1 MCKGSFEALTKRRAS
16 GQDADPM
23 RERSEGSLGSLRR
36 LNRRRVIN
44 ALRQN
49 GMISR
54 AEIARRTSLSRST
67 VSSLVAELQADGLVV
82 EREEPGAAHGEQGGR
97 PPILLS
103 FDASAGAALGIDFGH
118 SHVRVAVADLSSTIL
133 AERAE
138 PLDTDHAAHEGLD
151 VAIELIDEALAEAG
165 VERSRVIGAGLGLP
179 GPIDQADGVIGSSA
193 ILPGWV
199 GVAAAEEMRRRL
211 DVPVVVDNDANLGAL
226 AELTHGAG
234 RGATD
239 LVYLKVS
246 SGIGAG
252 LILGGRLY
260 RGWGG
265 MAGELGHVLVDPE
278 GKICRCGNRGC
289 LETAASTGAL
299 LEMLRRS
306 HGELTVAE
314 MLSLARDGDLG
325 CRRVIA
331 DAGRVVGSAAAFLF
345 NVLNPQRLVVGGDLA
360 QAGDLLLD
368 GVRSS
373 VRLAALPAAA
383 DDARVIA
390 GVLGDR
396 AQVLGALAL
405 AVGEADAALD
415 LPATIKQSI
424 PGGGVP

>member
-1 MCKGSFEALTKRRAS
+1 
-16 GQDADPM
+16 M
-23 RERSEGSLGSLRR
+23 RERSEGSLASLRR

-44 ALRQN
+44 ALRDH
-49 GMISR
+49 GMVSR
-54 AEIARRTSLSRST
+54 AEIARRTGLSRST
-67 VSSLVAELQADGLVV
+67 VSSLVSELQSDGLVV

-97 PPILLS
+97 PPILLA

-118 SHVRVAVADLSSTIL
+118 SHVRVAVSDLSSNIL
-133 AERAE
+133 AERSA
-138 PLDTDHAAHEGLD
+138 PMDIDHAAHEGLD
-151 VAIELIDEALAEAG
+151 VALELIGEALDEAG

-179 GPIDQADGVIGSSA
+179 GPVDQIDGVIGSSA

-199 GVAAAEEMRRRL
+199 GVAAGEEMRRRL
-211 DVPVVVDNDANLGAL
+211 DVPVSVDNDANLGAL

-234 RGATD
+234 RGASE

-252 LILGGRLY
+252 LILGGRLH
-260 RGWGG
+260 RGTGG
-265 MAGELGHVLVDPE
+265 VAGELGHILVAPE
-278 GKICRCGNRGC
+278 GAVCRCGNRGC

-306 HGELTVAE
+306 PGELTVAE
-314 MLSLARDGDLG
+314 MLRLARDGDLG

-331 DAGRVVGSAAAFLF
+331 DAGRVVGSAVAVVL
-345 NVLNPQRLVVGGDLA
+345 NLLNPQLLVVGGDLA
-360 QAGDLLLD
+360 EAGDLLLD

-383 DDARVIA
+383 DAAGVVA
-390 GVLGDR
+390 GVLGER

-405 AVGEADAALD
+405 AIGEAGATLD
-415 LPATIKQSI
+415 FRESI
-424 PGGGVP
+424 NPVPGGGKT

>member
-1 MCKGSFEALTKRRAS
+1 
-16 GQDADPM
+16 M
-23 RERSEGSLGSLRR
+23 RERSEGSLASLRR

-44 ALRQN
+44 ALRDH
-49 GMISR
+49 GMVSR
-54 AEIARRTSLSRST
+54 AEIARRTGLSRST
-67 VSSLVAELQADGLVV
+67 VSSLVSELQSDGLVV

-97 PPILLS
+97 PPILLA

-118 SHVRVAVADLSSTIL
+118 SHVRVAVSDLSSNIL
-133 AERAE
+133 AERSA
-138 PLDTDHAAHEGLD
+138 PMDIDHAAHEGLD
-151 VAIELIDEALAEAG
+151 VALELIGEALDEAG

-179 GPIDQADGVIGSSA
+179 GPVDQIDGVIGSSA

-199 GVAAAEEMRRRL
+199 GVAAGEEMRRRL
-211 DVPVVVDNDANLGAL
+211 DVPVSVDNDANLGAL

-234 RGATD
+234 RGASE

-252 LILGGRLY
+252 LILGGRLH
-260 RGWGG
+260 RGTGG
-265 MAGELGHVLVDPE
+265 VAGELGHILVAPE
-278 GKICRCGNRGC
+278 GAVCRCGNRGC

-314 MLSLARDGDLG
+314 MLRLARDGDLG

-331 DAGRVVGSAAAFLF
+331 DAGRVVGSAVAVVL
-345 NVLNPQRLVVGGDLA
+345 NLLNPQLLVVGGDLA
-360 QAGDLLLD
+360 EAGDLLLD

-383 DDARVIA
+383 DAAGVVA
-390 GVLGDR
+390 GVLGER

-405 AVGEADAALD
+405 AIGEAGATLD
-415 LPATIKQSI
+415 FRESI
-424 PGGGVP
+424 NPVPGGGKT

>member
-1 MCKGSFEALTKRRAS
+1 
-16 GQDADPM
+16 M
-23 RERSEGSLGSLRR
+23 RVGAEGSLASLRR

-44 ALRQN
+44 ALRQH

-54 AEIARRTSLSRST
+54 AGIARRTGLSRST
-67 VSSLVAELQADGLVV
+67 VSSLVSELQSDGLVV
-82 EREEPGAAHGEQGGR
+82 EGAEPGAAHGEHGGR

-103 FDASAGAALGIDFGH
+103 FDASAGVALGIDFGH
-118 SHVRVAVADLSSTIL
+118 SHVRVAVSDLSSSIL
-133 AERAE
+133 AERAV
-138 PLDTDHAAHEGLD
+138 PMDTDHAADEGLD
-151 VAIELIDEALAEAG
+151 VAVDLVDEVLAEAG
-165 VERSRVIGAGLGLP
+165 IERSRVIGAGLGLP
-179 GPIDQADGVIGSSA
+179 GPVDQSDGVIGSSA

-199 GVAAAEEMRRRL
+199 GVAAGEEMRRRL
-211 DVPVVVDNDANLGAL
+211 DIPVSVDNDANLGAL
-226 AELTHGAG
+226 AELSHGAG
-234 RGATD
+234 RGASD
-239 LVYLKVS
+239 LVYLKVA

-278 GKICRCGNRGC
+278 GAICRCGNRGC

-299 LEMLRRS
+299 LDLLRRS
-306 HGELTVAE
+306 HGDLTVAG
-314 MLSLARDGDLG
+314 MLTLARDGDLG

-331 DAGRVVGSAAAFLF
+331 DAGRVVGSAAAMLF

-360 QAGDLLLD
+360 DAGDLLLD

-373 VRLAALPAAA
+373 VRLSALPAAA
-383 DDARVIA
+383 DAALVVA
-390 GVLGDR
+390 GVLGER

-415 LPATIKQSI
+415 FPDSINHTI

>member
-1 MCKGSFEALTKRRAS
+1 M
-16 GQDADPM
+16 
-23 RERSEGSLGSLRR
+23 
-36 LNRRRVIN
+36 V
-44 ALRQN
+44 
-49 GMISR
+49 SR
-54 AEIARRTSLSRST
+54 AEIARRTGLSRST
-67 VSSLVAELQADGLVV
+67 VSSLVSELQSDGLVV

-97 PPILLS
+97 PPILLA

-118 SHVRVAVADLSSTIL
+118 SHVRVAVSDLSSNIL
-133 AERAE
+133 AERSA
-138 PLDTDHAAHEGLD
+138 PMDIDHAAHEGLD
-151 VAIELIDEALAEAG
+151 VALELIGEALDEAG

-179 GPIDQADGVIGSSA
+179 GPVDQIDGVIGSSA

-199 GVAAAEEMRRRL
+199 GVAAGEEMRRRL
-211 DVPVVVDNDANLGAL
+211 DVPVSVDNDANLGAL

-234 RGATD
+234 RGASE

-252 LILGGRLY
+252 LILGGRLH
-260 RGWGG
+260 RGTGG
-265 MAGELGHVLVDPE
+265 VAGELGHILVAPE
-278 GKICRCGNRGC
+278 GAVCRCGNRGC

-314 MLSLARDGDLG
+314 MLRLARDGDLG

-331 DAGRVVGSAAAFLF
+331 DAGRVVGSAVAVVL
-345 NVLNPQRLVVGGDLA
+345 NLLNPQLLVVGGDLA
-360 QAGDLLLD
+360 EAGDLLLD

-383 DDARVIA
+383 DAAGVVA
-390 GVLGDR
+390 GVLGER

-405 AVGEADAALD
+405 AIGEAGATLD
-415 LPATIKQSI
+415 FRESI
-424 PGGGVP
+424 NPVPGGGKT

>member
-1 MCKGSFEALTKRRAS
+1 
-16 GQDADPM
+16 
-23 RERSEGSLGSLRR
+23 
-36 LNRRRVIN
+36 VIN
-44 ALRQN
+44 ALREH
-49 GMISR
+49 GMVSR
-54 AEIARRTSLSRST
+54 AEIARRTGLSRST
-67 VSSLVAELQADGLVV
+67 VSSLVSELQSDGLVV

-97 PPILLS
+97 PPILLA

-118 SHVRVAVADLSSTIL
+118 SHVRVAVSDLSSNIL
-133 AERAE
+133 AERSA
-138 PLDTDHAAHEGLD
+138 PMDIDHAAHEGLD
-151 VAIELIDEALAEAG
+151 VALELIGEALDEAG

-179 GPIDQADGVIGSSA
+179 GPVDQIDGVIGSSA

-199 GVAAAEEMRRRL
+199 GVAAGEEMRRRL
-211 DVPVVVDNDANLGAL
+211 DVPVSVDNDANLGAL

-234 RGATD
+234 RGASE

-252 LILGGRLY
+252 LILGGRLH
-260 RGWGG
+260 RGTGG
-265 MAGELGHVLVDPE
+265 VAGELGHILVAPE
-278 GKICRCGNRGC
+278 GAVCRCGNRGC

-314 MLSLARDGDLG
+314 MLRLARDGDLG

-331 DAGRVVGSAAAFLF
+331 DAGRVVGSAVAVVL
-345 NVLNPQRLVVGGDLA
+345 NLLNPQLLVVGGDLA
-360 QAGDLLLD
+360 EAGDLLLD

-383 DDARVIA
+383 DAAGVVA
-390 GVLGDR
+390 GVLGER

-405 AVGEADAALD
+405 AIGEAGATLD
-415 LPATIKQSI
+415 FRESI
-424 PGGGVP
+424 NPVPGGGKT

>member
-1 MCKGSFEALTKRRAS
+1 
-16 GQDADPM
+16 M
-23 RERSEGSLGSLRR
+23 RERSEGSLASLRR
-36 LNRRRVIN
+36 LNRGRVIN
-44 ALRQN
+44 ALREH
-49 GMISR
+49 GMVSR
-54 AEIARRTSLSRST
+54 AEIARRTGLSRST
-67 VSSLVAELQADGLVV
+67 VSSLVSELQSDGLVV

-118 SHVRVAVADLSSTIL
+118 SHVRVAVSDLSSNIL
-133 AERAE
+133 AERAA
-138 PLDTDHAAHEGLD
+138 PMDIDHASHEGMD
-151 VAIELIDEALAEAG
+151 VAIELIGEALAEAG
-165 VERSRVIGAGLGLP
+165 VERSHVIGAGLGLP

-199 GVAAAEEMRRRL
+199 GVAAGEEMRRRL
-211 DVPVVVDNDANLGAL
+211 DVPVSVDNDANLGAL
-226 AELTHGAG
+226 AEFTHGAG

-260 RGWGG
+260 RGAGG
-265 MAGELGHVLVDPE
+265 MAGEIGHVLVDPE
-278 GKICRCGNRGC
+278 GAVCRCGNRGC

-299 LEMLRRS
+299 IELLRRS
-306 HGELTVAE
+306 HGDLTVPE
-314 MLSLARDGDLG
+314 MLRLAHDGDLG

-331 DAGRVVGSAAAFLF
+331 DAGRVVGSAAAFVF
-345 NVLNPQRLVVGGDLA
+345 NMLNPRRLVVGGDLA

-373 VRLAALPAAA
+373 LRLAALPAAA
-383 DDARVIA
+383 EHAAVVA
-390 GVLGDR
+390 GVLGER

-405 AVGEADAALD
+405 AVGEAGAVLEF
-415 LPATIKQSI
+415 PESI
-424 PGGGVP
+424 NQPVPGGGVP

>member
-1 MCKGSFEALTKRRAS
+1 
-16 GQDADPM
+16 M
-23 RERSEGSLGSLRR
+23 RERSEGSLASLRR

-44 ALRQN
+44 ALRQH

-54 AEIARRTSLSRST
+54 AEIARGTGLSRST
-67 VSSLVAELQADGLVV
+67 VSSLVTELQADGLVV
-82 EREEPGAAHGEQGGR
+82 EREEPGAAHGEHGGR

-118 SHVRVAVADLSSTIL
+118 SHVRVAVSDLSSTIL

-151 VAIELIDEALAEAG
+151 VALDLIDEVLAEAG

-199 GVAAAEEMRRRL
+199 GVAAAEEMRSRL
-211 DVPVVVDNDANLGAL
+211 DVPVIVDNDANLGAL
-226 AELTHGAG
+226 AEFTHGAG

-265 MAGELGHVLVDPE
+265 MAGELGHVLVEPE
-278 GKICRCGNRGC
+278 GAVCRCGNRGC

-306 HGELTVAE
+306 HGELTVGE
-314 MLSLARDGDLG
+314 MLNLAHEGDLG

-331 DAGRVVGSAAAFLF
+331 DAGRVVGSAAAFVF

-360 QAGDLLLD
+360 AAGDLLLD

-383 DDARVIA
+383 EAARVVA
-390 GVLGDR
+390 GVLGER

-405 AVGEADAALD
+405 AVGEADAAFD
-415 LPATIKQSI
+415 LPASINQSI
-424 PGGGVP
+424 PGGGAL

>member
-1 MCKGSFEALTKRRAS
+1 
-16 GQDADPM
+16 M
-23 RERSEGSLGSLRR
+23 RERSEGSLASLRR
-36 LNRRRVIN
+36 LNRRRVIS

-49 GMISR
+49 GTISR
-54 AEIARRTSLSRST
+54 AEIARRTGLSRST
-67 VSSLVAELQADGLVV
+67 VSSLVAELQSDGLVM

-103 FDASAGAALGIDFGH
+103 FDASAGAAVGIDFGH
-118 SHVRVAVADLSSTIL
+118 RHVRVAVADLSSTIL

-165 VERSRVIGAGLGLP
+165 VDRSRVIGAGLGLP

-199 GVAAAEEMRRRL
+199 GVAAAEEMRGRL

-226 AELTHGAG
+226 AEFTHGAG

-260 RGWGG
+260 RGWAG

-278 GKICRCGNRGC
+278 GAVCRCGNRGC

-314 MLSLARDGDLG
+314 MLALARDGDLG

-331 DAGRVVGSAAAFLF
+331 DAGRVVGSAAAFVF

-360 QAGDLLLD
+360 AAGDLLLD

-383 DDARVIA
+383 DAARVVA

-405 AVGEADAALD
+405 AAGEADAALD
-415 LPATIKQSI
+415 LPASINQPI

>member
-1 MCKGSFEALTKRRAS
+1 MPTR
-16 GQDADPM
+16 M
-23 RERSEGSLGSLRR
+23 RERSEGSLASLRR

-44 ALRQN
+44 ALRQH
-49 GMISR
+49 GKISR
-54 AEIARRTSLSRST
+54 AEIARRTGLSRST
-67 VSSLVAELQADGLVV
+67 VSSLVSELQSDGLVV
-82 EREEPGAAHGEQGGR
+82 EREEPGAAHGEHGGR

-103 FDASAGAALGIDFGH
+103 FDASAGAAVGIDFGH

-138 PLDTDHAAHEGLD
+138 PLDTDHAAQEGLD

-165 VERSRVIGAGLGLP
+165 VDRSRVIGAGLGLP

-199 GVAAAEEMRRRL
+199 GVAAAEEMRGRL

-226 AELTHGAG
+226 AEFTHGAG

-260 RGWGG
+260 RGWAG

-278 GKICRCGNRGC
+278 GAVCRCGNRGC

-306 HGELTVAE
+306 HGELTVQE
-314 MLSLARDGDLG
+314 MLALARDGDLG

-331 DAGRVVGSAAAFLF
+331 DAGRVVGSAAALVF

-360 QAGDLLLD
+360 AAGDLLLD

-373 VRLAALPAAA
+373 VRLGALPAAA
-383 DDARVIA
+383 DAARVVA

-415 LPATIKQSI
+415 LPASINQPI
-424 PGGGVP
+424 PGGGVS

>member
-1 MCKGSFEALTKRRAS
+1 
-16 GQDADPM
+16 M
-23 RERSEGSLGSLRR
+23 RERSEGSLASLRR
-36 LNRRRVIN
+36 LNRGRVID
-44 ALRQN
+44 ALREH

-54 AEIARRTSLSRST
+54 AEIARRTGLSRST
-67 VSSLVAELQADGLVV
+67 VSSLVSELQSDGLVV

-97 PPILLS
+97 PPILLA

-118 SHVRVAVADLSSTIL
+118 SHVRVAVSDLSSNIL
-133 AERAE
+133 AERAA
-138 PLDTDHAAHEGLD
+138 PMDIDHEAHEGLD
-151 VAIELIDEALAEAG
+151 VALELIGEALDEAG

-179 GPIDQADGVIGSSA
+179 GPVDQTDGVIGSSA

-199 GVAAAEEMRRRL
+199 GVAAGEEMRRRL
-211 DVPVVVDNDANLGAL
+211 DMPVSVDNDANLGAL
-226 AELTHGAG
+226 AELSHGAG

-252 LILGGRLY
+252 LILGGRLH
-260 RGWGG
+260 RGAGG
-265 MAGELGHVLVDPE
+265 VAGELGHMLVAPE
-278 GKICRCGNRGC
+278 GAVCRCGNRGC

-299 LEMLRRS
+299 LDMLRRS

-314 MLSLARDGDLG
+314 MLRLAGDGDLG

-331 DAGRVVGSAAAFLF
+331 DAGRVIGSAVAVVL
-345 NVLNPQRLVVGGDLA
+345 NLLNPQRLVVGGDLA
-360 QAGDLLLD
+360 EAGDLLLD

-383 DDARVIA
+383 DAAAVVA
-390 GVLGDR
+390 GVLGER

-405 AVGEADAALD
+405 AVGEAGATLD
-415 LPATIKQSI
+415 FRESI
-424 PGGGVP
+424 HTVPGGGVT

>member
-1 MCKGSFEALTKRRAS
+1 
-16 GQDADPM
+16 M
-23 RERSEGSLGSLRR
+23 RERSEGSLASLRR

-44 ALRQN
+44 ALRQH
-49 GMISR
+49 GKISR
-54 AEIARRTSLSRST
+54 AEIARRTGLSRST
-67 VSSLVAELQADGLVV
+67 VSSLVAELQSDGLVV

-103 FDASAGAALGIDFGH
+103 FDASAGAAVGIDFGH
-118 SHVRVAVADLSSTIL
+118 SHVRVAVSDLSSTIL

-278 GKICRCGNRGC
+278 GAVCRCGNRGC

-306 HGELTVAE
+306 HGELTVPE
-314 MLSLARDGDLG
+314 MLALARDGDLG

-331 DAGRVVGSAAAFLF
+331 DAGRVVGSAAALVF

-360 QAGDLLLD
+360 AAGDLLLD

-383 DDARVIA
+383 DAARVVA

-415 LPATIKQSI
+415 LPASIKQPI

>member
-1 MCKGSFEALTKRRAS
+1 V
-16 GQDADPM
+16 
-23 RERSEGSLGSLRR
+23 LG
-36 LNRRRVIN
+36 
-44 ALRQN
+44 
-49 GMISR
+49 
-54 AEIARRTSLSRST
+54 
-67 VSSLVAELQADGLVV
+67 
-82 EREEPGAAHGEQGGR
+82 
-97 PPILLS
+97 
-103 FDASAGAALGIDFGH
+103 
-118 SHVRVAVADLSSTIL
+118 
-133 AERAE
+133 
-138 PLDTDHAAHEGLD
+138 
-151 VAIELIDEALAEAG
+151 EAG
-165 VERSRVIGAGLGLP
+165 VDRSRVIGAGLGLP

-199 GVAAAEEMRRRL
+199 GVAAAEELRRRL
-211 DVPVVVDNDANLGAL
+211 DVPVSVDNDANLGAL

-278 GKICRCGNRGC
+278 GAVCRCGNRGC

-306 HGELTVAE
+306 HGELTVGE
-314 MLSLARDGDLG
+314 MLTLAHDGDLG

-331 DAGRVVGSAAAFLF
+331 DAGRVVGSAAAFVF

-360 QAGDLLLD
+360 AAGDLLLD

-383 DDARVIA
+383 DAARVVA

-415 LPATIKQSI
+415 FPASINQPI

>member
-1 MCKGSFEALTKRRAS
+1 
-16 GQDADPM
+16 M
-23 RERSEGSLGSLRR
+23 RERSEGSLASLRR

-44 ALRQN
+44 ALRDQ
-49 GMISR
+49 GMVSR
-54 AEIARRTSLSRST
+54 AEIARRTGLSRST
-67 VSSLVAELQADGLVV
+67 VSSLVSELQADGLVV

-118 SHVRVAVADLSSTIL
+118 SHVRVAVSDLSSNIL
-133 AERAE
+133 AERSA
-138 PLDTDHAAHEGLD
+138 PMDIDHAAHEGLD
-151 VAIELIDEALAEAG
+151 VALELIGEALDEAG

-179 GPIDQADGVIGSSA
+179 GPVDQIDGVIGSSA

-199 GVAAAEEMRRRL
+199 GVAAGEEMRRWL
-211 DVPVVVDNDANLGAL
+211 DVPVSVDNDANLGAL

-234 RGATD
+234 RGASE

-252 LILGGRLY
+252 LILGGRLH
-260 RGWGG
+260 RGTGG
-265 MAGELGHVLVDPE
+265 VAGELGHILVAPE
-278 GKICRCGNRGC
+278 GAVCRCGNRGC

-314 MLSLARDGDLG
+314 MLRLARDGDLG

-331 DAGRVVGSAAAFLF
+331 DAGRVVGSAVAVVL
-345 NVLNPQRLVVGGDLA
+345 NLLNPQLLVVGGDLA
-360 QAGDLLLD
+360 EAGDLLLD

-383 DDARVIA
+383 DAAGVVA
-390 GVLGDR
+390 GVLGER

-405 AVGEADAALD
+405 AIGEAGATLD
-415 LPATIKQSI
+415 FRESI
-424 PGGGVP
+424 NPVPGGGKT

>member
-1 MCKGSFEALTKRRAS
+1 MPTV
-16 GQDADPM
+16 
-23 RERSEGSLGSLRR
+23 RERSEGSLASLRR

-44 ALRQN
+44 ALRQY
-49 GMISR
+49 GTISR
-54 AEIARRTSLSRST
+54 AEIARCTGLSRST
-67 VSSLVAELQADGLVV
+67 VSSLVGELQADGLVV

-103 FDASAGAALGIDFGH
+103 FDSSAGAALGIDFGH
-118 SHVRVAVADLSSTIL
+118 SHVRVAVSDLNSTIR

-138 PLDTDHAAHEGLD
+138 PLDTDHAAQEGLD
-151 VAIELIDEALAEAG
+151 VALDLIEEVLGEAG
-165 VERSRVIGAGLGLP
+165 IERSRVIGAGLGLP
-179 GPIDQADGVIGSSA
+179 GPIDQSDGVIGSSA

-199 GVAAAEEMRRRL
+199 GVAAAEEMRGRL

-278 GKICRCGNRGC
+278 GAVCRCGNRGC

-306 HGELTVAE
+306 HGELTVPE
-314 MLSLARDGDLG
+314 MLALAYDGDLG

-331 DAGRVVGSAAAFLF
+331 DAGRVVGSAAAFMF

-360 QAGDLLLD
+360 AAGDLLLD
-368 GVRSS
+368 GVRGS

-383 DDARVIA
+383 DGARVVA
-390 GVLGDR
+390 GVLGER

-405 AVGEADAALD
+405 AVGEAGAALD
-415 LPATIKQSI
+415 FPESINQSI

>member
-1 MCKGSFEALTKRRAS
+1 
-16 GQDADPM
+16 M
-23 RERSEGSLGSLRR
+23 RERSEGSLASLRR

-44 ALRQN
+44 ALRQD
-49 GMISR
+49 GRISR
-54 AEIARRTSLSRST
+54 AEIARRTGLSRST
-67 VSSLVAELQADGLVV
+67 VSSLVAELQSDGLVM

-103 FDASAGAALGIDFGH
+103 FDASAGAAVGIDFGH

-278 GKICRCGNRGC
+278 GAVCRCGNRGC

-306 HGELTVAE
+306 HGELTVAG
-314 MLSLARDGDLG
+314 MLALARDGDLG

-331 DAGRVVGSAAAFLF
+331 DAGRVVGSAAAFMF

-360 QAGDLLLD
+360 AAGDLLLD

-383 DDARVIA
+383 DAARVVA
-390 GVLGDR
+390 GVLGER

-405 AVGEADAALD
+405 AVGEAGATLD
-415 LPATIKQSI
+415 LPASINQPI

>member
-1 MCKGSFEALTKRRAS
+1 
-16 GQDADPM
+16 M
-23 RERSEGSLGSLRR
+23 REWSEGSLASLRR

-44 ALRQN
+44 ALRDH
-49 GMISR
+49 GMVSR
-54 AEIARRTSLSRST
+54 AEIARRTGLSRST
-67 VSSLVAELQADGLVV
+67 VSSLVSELQSDGLVV

-97 PPILLS
+97 PPILLA

-118 SHVRVAVADLSSTIL
+118 SHVRVAVSDLSSNIL
-133 AERAE
+133 AERSA
-138 PLDTDHAAHEGLD
+138 PMDIDHAAHEGLD
-151 VAIELIDEALAEAG
+151 VALELIGEALDEAG

-179 GPIDQADGVIGSSA
+179 GPVDQIDGVIGSSA

-199 GVAAAEEMRRRL
+199 GVAAGEEMRRRL
-211 DVPVVVDNDANLGAL
+211 DVPVSVDNDANLGAL

-234 RGATD
+234 RGASE

-252 LILGGRLY
+252 LILGGRLH
-260 RGWGG
+260 RGTGG
-265 MAGELGHVLVDPE
+265 VAGELGHILVAPE
-278 GKICRCGNRGC
+278 GAVCRCGNRGC

-314 MLSLARDGDLG
+314 MLRLARDGDLG

-331 DAGRVVGSAAAFLF
+331 DAGRVVGSAVAVVL
-345 NVLNPQRLVVGGDLA
+345 NLLNPQLLVVGGDLA
-360 QAGDLLLD
+360 EAGDLLLD

-383 DDARVIA
+383 DAAGVVA
-390 GVLGDR
+390 GVLGER

-405 AVGEADAALD
+405 AIGEAGATLD
-415 LPATIKQSI
+415 FRESI
-424 PGGGVP
+424 NPVPGGGKT

>member
-1 MCKGSFEALTKRRAS
+1 
-16 GQDADPM
+16 M
-23 RERSEGSLGSLRR
+23 RERSEGSLASLRR
-36 LNRRRVIN
+36 LNRGRVID
-44 ALRQN
+44 ALREH

-54 AEIARRTSLSRST
+54 AEIARRTGLSRST
-67 VSSLVAELQADGLVV
+67 VSSLVSELQSDGLVV

-97 PPILLS
+97 PPILLA

-118 SHVRVAVADLSSTIL
+118 SHVRVAVSDLSSNIL
-133 AERAE
+133 AERAA
-138 PLDTDHAAHEGLD
+138 PMDIDHEAHEGLD
-151 VAIELIDEALAEAG
+151 VALELIGEALDEAG

-179 GPIDQADGVIGSSA
+179 GPVDQTDGVIGSSA

-199 GVAAAEEMRRRL
+199 GVAAGEEMRRRL
-211 DVPVVVDNDANLGAL
+211 DMPVSVDNDANLGAL
-226 AELTHGAG
+226 AELSHGAG

-252 LILGGRLY
+252 LILGGRLH
-260 RGWGG
+260 RGAGG
-265 MAGELGHVLVDPE
+265 VAGELGHMLVAPQ
-278 GKICRCGNRGC
+278 GAVCRCGNRGC

-299 LEMLRRS
+299 LDMLRRS

-314 MLSLARDGDLG
+314 MLRLAGDGDLG

-331 DAGRVVGSAAAFLF
+331 DAGRVIGSAVAVVL
-345 NVLNPQRLVVGGDLA
+345 NLLNPQRLVVGGDLA
-360 QAGDLLLD
+360 EAGDLLLD

-383 DDARVIA
+383 DAAAVVA
-390 GVLGDR
+390 GVLGER

-405 AVGEADAALD
+405 AVGEAGATLD
-415 LPATIKQSI
+415 FRESI
-424 PGGGVP
+424 HTVPGGGVT